1 MLAKPT
7 KLTSFILIALAIALC
22 FIPFIGGQYAVKF
35 FTRVLTVALFVMSLD
50 ILIGLTGLVSFGHA
64 AFFGLGAYA
73 VWFVTP
79 KDDGAHVL
87 IALLAGVSLSG
98 IAAFLI
104 GLVAV
109 RTKGFYF
116 IMVTLAFSQM
126 LFSLF
131 HDTKIAGGSDGASIN
146 IKPEILSAAGK
157 PIFELAHRPTLY
169 FMALAALILSYLGL
183 LWLARRKTGRVLQG
197 IKFNENRM
205 SSLGFNTYL
214 YKLFAFTLAGALA
227 GLAGALF
234 AAIDGFIPPEL
245 MGWHESG
252 LAIMMVVLGGVGTL
266 YGAIFGAFI
275 YSGVQEVL
283 KSSSWVGSLIAD
295 HWSIPMGLFLIAAV
309 LIAPKG
315 LAGFLPTGRNAPVKV
330 KKRASGKA
338 VNLQTVDL
346 SRHFGGLKAV
356 EGVSLTFDSNKIH
369 VVIGPNGAGKTTF
382 INLLSGALAMSRGGV
397 SSGAVDLSKLT
408 DFERAKMGV
417 GRSFQR
423 TNILQECTVYENC
436 LVAAERGGGD
446 IDHALTVTGLL
457 EKSDYLASSLS
468 HGEQR
473 QLEIAMLIASN
484 ASTLLL
490 DEPLAGTGIEETA
503 RVTELL
509 KNLAA
514 HHTIILI
521 EHDMDAVFAIADTI
535 AVLVNGQLI
544 AHGTPAEIKTNA
556 KVREAYLG
564 SYGEAAHA

>member
-7 KLTSFILIALAIALC
+7 FLTTAILVAFVVALA
-22 FIPFIGGQYAVKF
+22 FIPFVGGLYAVKF
-35 FTRVLTVALFVMSLD
+35 FTRVLTIALFVMSLD

-79 KDDGAHVL
+79 KEDGANL
-87 IALLAGVSLSG
+87 FIALFAGVGLAG

-104 GLVAV
+104 GLVSV

-146 IKPEILSAAGK
+146 IKPEILNAAGK
-157 PIFELAHRPTLY
+157 PVFELAHRPTLY
-169 FMALAALILSYLGL
+169 FMALGALVLTYLGL
-183 LWLARRKTGRVLQG
+183 LWLARQKTGRVLQG
-197 IKFNENRM
+197 IKYNENRM
-205 SSLGFNTYL
+205 SALGYNTYR
-214 YKLFAFTLAGALA
+214 YKLFAFTLAGTIA
-227 GLAGALF
+227 GLAGSLF

-245 MGWHESG
+245 MSWHESG
-252 LAIMMVVLGGVGTL
+252 LAILMVVLGGVGTL
-266 YGAIFGAFI
+266 YGAIFGSFI

-283 KSSSWVGSLIAD
+283 KSSSWVGDVIAD

-315 LAGFLPTGRNAPVKV
+315 LAGFLPTGRNAPVRV
-330 KKRASGKA
+330 KQRESGKP
-338 VNLQTVDL
+338 QTLNTIDL
-346 SRHFGGLKAV
+346 SRNFGGLKAV
-356 EGVSLTFDSNKIH
+356 EGVSLTFEPYKIH
-369 VVIGPNGAGKTTF
+369 AVIGPNGAGKTTF

-397 SSGAVDLSKLT
+397 SSGAVDLSTLT
-408 DFERAKMGV
+408 DFQRANMGV

-423 TNILQECTVYENC
+423 TNILLDCTAYENC

-446 IDHALTVTGLL
+446 IDYALTVTGLSN
-457 EKSDYLASSLS
+457 KTDWLASSLS

-503 RVTELL
+503 RVTALL
-509 KNLAA
+509 KDLAK

-544 AHGTPAEIKTNA
+544 AHGTPLEIKADA

-564 SYGEAAHA
+564 SYGEVENA